1 MDESGLSGT
10 LVISIPLPSL
20 PLEQWA
26 DRFMDAHPGVKIV
39 IDCQEPDLLSM
50 SPDWS
55 KKYIERTVVSLTS
68 GDAADIIDLD
78 MTPIYRYANSGYFE
92 DFYAYMENDPD
103 IQMENY
109 YTNIFEALETADGQ
123 LPVLPMGIGFT
134 PLVFNTYM
142 MDAMGGGRGGGLPR
156 WRGLAGPGGPVPAR
170 IGGRGSRRGH
180 ILCERSEP
188 GPAGYLRAVSF
199 CGFAK

>member
-1 MDESGLSGT
+1 MKKVWSLVLAVCLVFGCFACSNADQEAIYSSALAGAKEDSSVEAEASSRPQGEGAEESGLSGT

-39 IDCQEPDLLSM
+39 IDCQEPDSLSM

-78 MTPIYRYANSGYFE
+78 MTPIYRYANGGYFE
-92 DFYAYMENDPD
+92 DFYAYMEKDPD

-109 YTNIFEALETADGQ
+109 YTNILEALETADGQ
-123 LPVLPMGIGFT
+123 LPVLPMAVVFT
-134 PLVFNTYM
+134 PLIFNDYM
-142 MDAMGGGRGGGLPR
+142 MEALGGM
-156 WRGLAGPGGPVPAR
+156 
-170 IGGRGSRRGH
+170 
-180 ILCERSEP
+180 
-188 GPAGYLRAVSF
+188 
-199 CGFAK
+199 

>member
-1 MDESGLSGT
+1 MKKVWSLVLAVCLVFSCFACSNVDQEAIYSSALEEAKGESSVEAEASSQPQEEEVDESGLSGT
-10 LVISIPLPSL
+10 LVVSIPLPSL

-92 DFYAYMENDPD
+92 DFYA
-103 IQMENY
+103 
-109 YTNIFEALETADGQ
+109 T
-123 LPVLPMGIGFT
+123 
-134 PLVFNTYM
+134 
-142 MDAMGGGRGGGLPR
+142 
-156 WRGLAGPGGPVPAR
+156 
-170 IGGRGSRRGH
+170 
-180 ILCERSEP
+180 
-188 GPAGYLRAVSF
+188 
-199 CGFAK
+199 